1 MALPTIELA
10 EPGINEVRSVLG
22 SVIGN
27 LIAILRTIINHIA
40 NIVQRVISWAGAHP
54 EAFSMVMINLIILF
68 S

>member
-10 EPGINEVRSVLG
+10 EPAVNEVRSVLG

-40 NIVQRVISWAGAHP
+40 SIIQRVISWAGEHP
-54 EAFSMVMINLIILF
+54 EAFSMMMINLIILF